1 MEKQYGGG
9 EKPPLSNFNEAQ
21 KKAVCHRDGPCMV
34 LAGPGSGKTAVITG
48 RLEWMIR
55 NLQIRPEE
63 ILVITFTKYAVKE
76 MKERFWERMGTKN
89 YPVTFGTF
97 HGIYYGMLRQ
107 IYHMTPDQILTEE
120 EQKTMIEASVAD
132 VERENHR
139 RPAEKDVLLMIG
151 KVKNNGGF
159 AGISDDP
166 EDRQLYHAYEKRKK
180 EAGRIDFDDML
191 LLCYQL
197 FCRRPDILKK
207 WQERYSYI
215 LIDEF
220 QDSSR
225 IQYEIVKLL
234 AGKKRNL
241 FVVGDDDQSVYEFR
255 GATPG
260 IMRRFQEDFPG
271 SSIVR
276 LSINY
281 RSSQFIV
288 EASDRVIQK
297 NRQRFSKELQAVHG
311 QGRPVHVQEV
321 KDMEQEADY
330 VAAEV
335 NKKLREGIPPEEI
348 AIIFRTVQDASITIT
363 AFLNR
368 GIPFFIKEKAFHLF
382 EHFIA
387 EDVKAYFRI
396 AMGERSRSDFLRIM
410 NRPNRYIG
418 RSALEK
424 ERTDF
429 EDLRRFYCDKDWM
442 LDRIDE
448 WEQDMKEISSM
459 APYAAFQYLLKKV
472 GYQDFLKEQINKLQ
486 TEETDFLEIVD
497 ELAQSM
503 KRRKTMKEWLDF
515 SQIYTDKL
523 RQMEKEEKF
532 TKGKAAFLTMHGAKG
547 LEYRC
552 VYIIEA
558 LEGTVPHRKAMADQE
573 IEEERRLF
581 YVAMTR
587 AKEELTICYIKEKNG
602 KEVHPSRFVQEL
614 FTRPRPHPEAR

>member
-1 MEKQYGGG
+1 M
-9 EKPPLSNFNEAQ
+9 
-21 KKAVCHRDGPCMV
+21 
-34 LAGPGSGKTAVITG
+34 
-48 RLEWMIR
+48 
-55 NLQIRPEE
+55 
-63 ILVITFTKYAVKE
+63 
-76 MKERFWERMGTKN
+76 
-89 YPVTFGTF
+89 
-97 HGIYYGMLRQ
+97 
-107 IYHMTPDQILTEE
+107 
-120 EQKTMIEASVAD
+120 
-132 VERENHR
+132 
-139 RPAEKDVLLMIG
+139 
-151 KVKNNGGF
+151 
-159 AGISDDP
+159 
-166 EDRQLYHAYEKRKK
+166 
-180 EAGRIDFDDML
+180 
-191 LLCYQL
+191 
-197 FCRRPDILKK
+197 
-207 WQERYSYI
+207 
-215 LIDEF
+215 
-220 QDSSR
+220 
-225 IQYEIVKLL
+225 
-234 AGKKRNL
+234 
-241 FVVGDDDQSVYEFR
+241 
-255 GATPG
+255 
-260 IMRRFQEDFPG
+260 
-271 SSIVR
+271 R

-424 ERTDF
+424 ERMDF

-472 GYQDFLKEQINKLQ
+472 GYQDFLKEQVNKLQ